1 MVCACPVSVRRQRI
15 ALDGSDGHARAR
27 RVRSIVGKMPSAPS
41 CGRLTQLWLDG
52 VQVGY
57 DVANNRWVKTNIARH
72 ASQQFGCVH
81 CGIAFDGA
89 RQRLY
94 SLCNYSED
102 FVMRMATAN
111 ITTTPL

>member
-1 MVCACPVSVRRQRI
+1 MSPIDKGATRCILALALHHLREPVYI
-15 ALDGSDGHARAR
+15 EALDL
-27 RVRSIVGKMPSAPS
+27 V
-41 CGRLTQLWLDG
+41 LFTQLWLDG

-72 ASQQFGCVH
+72 ASQQFGSVD

-94 SLCNYSED
+94 SLCNYSEG
-102 FVMRMATAN
+102 FVMRVATAN
-111 ITTTPL
+111 ITTTPP